1 MSSGDTSRKTIK
13 KELMLLRFSLK
24 LLKSIDVPGSKR
36 IAGIRRVG
44 GSMAAVQ
51 LSDLERETQKSLFIP
66 SALDRDDPLRR
77 EVLAFVEENI
87 TTMRRLIS
95 RNQPS
100 L

>member
-1 MSSGDTSRKTIK
+1 MSSGDTSRKTLK

-51 LSDLERETQKSLFIP
+51 LSDLESEIQKSFALP
-66 SALDRDDPLRR
+66 SALDLDDPLRR

-87 TTMRRLIS
+87 ASMRRLIS
-95 RNQPS
+95 RNQLS
-100 L
+100 